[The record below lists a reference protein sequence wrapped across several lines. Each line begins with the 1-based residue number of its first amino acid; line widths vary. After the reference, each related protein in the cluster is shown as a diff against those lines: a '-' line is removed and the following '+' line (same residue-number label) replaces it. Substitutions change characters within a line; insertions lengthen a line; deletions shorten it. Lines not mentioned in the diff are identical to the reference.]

1 MEKLLDLSHSTDE
14 RLSARVIK
22 PGPQLVKTASG
33 DLSPEIAKAICS
45 IKPTKGKVYILVN
58 ALGAGEYY
66 GANYNS
72 DYFSEK
78 DLCPPDGRTTSGY
91 KTFLNAGIYRNH
103 VNKDKEKSIG
113 KVICAAYN
121 HVMHRVELLIE
132 IDEEACEK
140 QGHSDLYAKLLAG
153 EKPAVSMGARV
164 AFDVCKICGHKSKT
178 RADYCSHCKDQLGQV
193 LPDGRKVCVD
203 NPEPVF
209 FDLSVVI
216 VGADRT
222 SYVMTK
228 VAYRGGAT
236 SPSSAQAAIDA
247 GMLSPVERMLQLAKQ
262 ASKGK
267 SASVNKQ
274 ARIEKELPAL
284 SAKVMRDYDE
294 TEPDL
299 PSSILDRLAR
309 HGNLGE
315 SLAATTAA
323 GVVLKPKEFQR
334 VVLISLGE
342 TPLAD
347 RLDRDNCCFC
357 GSASVDRS
365 INMPTSGGGIGSLL
379 QALLPIIAPRS
390 GFMPALAPRVAVIK
404 LGSAQKYKQPALVRS
419 PLLDKLAAAYN
430 GYREQAV
437 ENVEALVANVTKRD
451 VSLLSAISGG
461 SFGTK
466 TAGFNLVKE
475 SAPIGQIPTA
485 LLGAIPLAYIFGAHR
500 GSGEQEKA
508 TEGFVERHPVLATSL
523 LLGLARL
530 GKHAYDTGKLDDLLA
545 SVASKS

>member
-1 MEKLLDLSHSTDE
+1 MEKLIDLSHSTDE
-14 RLSARVIK
+14 RLSSRVIK

-33 DLSPEIAKAICS
+33 ELSPEIQKAIGAV
-45 IKPTKGKVYILVN
+45 KPSSGKVYILVN

-66 GANYNS
+66 GSNYNA

-78 DLCPPDGRTTSGY
+78 DLCPPDGRTASGY

-132 IDEEACEK
+132 IDETACEK
-140 QGHSDLYAKLLAG
+140 QGHSDLFSRLQSG

-164 AFDVCKICGHKSKT
+164 AFDVCRICGHKSKT
-178 RADYCSHCKDQLGQV
+178 RADYCNHCKDQLGQV

-203 NPEPVF
+203 NPDPVF
-209 FDLSVVI
+209 FDLSIVV

-222 SYVMTK
+222 SYVMMK
-228 VAYRGGAT
+228 VASRGA
-236 SPSSAQAAIDA
+236 SAPSSALAAEEA
-247 GMLSPVERMLQLAKQ
+247 GLTSPAARLLRLAKVASQ
-262 ASKGK
+262 AKA
-267 SASVNKQ
+267 ASVNKQ
-274 ARIEKELPAL
+274 AKIEKELPAL
-284 SAKVMRDYDE
+284 SAKIMRDYDGA
-294 TEPDL
+294 EPDI
-299 PSSILDRLAR
+299 PRSILDRLGAHHR
-309 HGNLGE
+309 VEE

-323 GVVLKPKEFQR
+323 GVVLKPREFQR
-334 VVLISLGE
+334 IILVRMGE
-342 TPLAD
+342 RDLAD
-347 RLDRDNCCFC
+347 SLDRSNCCFC
-357 GSASVDRS
+357 GSGEVDRS
-365 INMPTSGGGIGSLL
+365 VGMDRGGAGVFDLVQSLL
-379 QALLPIIAPRS
+379 PLISSRS

-404 LGSAQKYKQPALVRS
+404 LGSPQLRTPPRPIRT
-419 PLLDKLAAAYN
+419 PLLDKIAAAYN
-430 GYREQAV
+430 GYREHV
-437 ENVEALVANVTKRD
+437 LENVDALVANVTSRD
-451 VSLLSAISGG
+451 VSLLSAIGGG

-475 SAPIGQIPTA
+475 SAPGGQIPTA
-485 LLGAIPLAYIFGAHR
+485 LLGAIPLAYLFGAHR

-508 TEGFVERHPVLATSL
+508 TEGFVQKHPVLATSL

-545 SVASKS
+545 SVAGKS